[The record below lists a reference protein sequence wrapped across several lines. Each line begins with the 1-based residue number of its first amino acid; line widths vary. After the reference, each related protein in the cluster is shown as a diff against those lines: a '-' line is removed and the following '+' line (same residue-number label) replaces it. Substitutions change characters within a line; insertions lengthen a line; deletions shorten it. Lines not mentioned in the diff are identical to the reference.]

1 MFYFILAIAI
11 FLIFLIWICISLC
24 MILKMRNNVE
34 ECEYILKKACERQ
47 YDFILVLDLDCMDDI
62 LMLREKAKKESEL
75 ENIIKYA
82 YRISVALDTIA
93 LQENEK
99 EEKKSLKMQID
110 KYINLYNNAVD
121 TFNSAVFFPLNRPV
135 ARMCGI
141 KRIDRLV

>member
-47 YDFILVLDLDCMDDI
+47 YDFTSRLGLDEKALSPFRKEMARKQELDDI
-62 LMLREKAKKESEL
+62 IKCSYMLSKHM
-75 ENIIKYA
+75 
-82 YRISVALDTIA
+82 DTIS
-93 LQENEK
+93 LCDDDMRENE
-99 EEKKSLKMQID
+99 SLKAQID

-121 TFNSAVFFPLNRPV
+121 TFNSVVFSPLNIIA
-135 ARMCGI
+135 ARICGV
-141 KRIDRLV
+141 RRMERLV